1 MSRNKLIK
9 FVHDYTGKTYAE
21 CRQICKLGH
30 WNEKDILLY
39 LCVEPDLIKTIPKSA
54 EDLGAAF
61 NNITAAILDLSA
73 KTAEVLAD
81 TFENLAVL
89 MRKSSERMRAAAAV
103 DDHKKELNGL
113 EIKQTFADD
122 FTEHFDVTENAFKE
136 ETITA
141 SILNPSEVRKQ
152 FGLEPIDANDP
163 HTPVFAPYYARA
175 IPNGKLYQNDGGRV
189 TREI

>member
-39 LCVEPDLIKTIPKSA
+39 LCVEPELLKTISKSA
-54 EDLGAAF
+54 ENLGAAF
-61 NNITAAILDLSA
+61 NDIAAAICDVGAKTAAIM
-73 KTAEVLAD
+73 AEM
-81 TFENLAVL
+81 FENCAAS
-89 MRKSSERMRAAAAV
+89 MRKTSERMRAAAAV
-103 DDHKKELNGL
+103 KD
-113 EIKQTFADD
+113 T
-122 FTEHFDVTENAFKE
+122 FDVNKDVFNYE

-152 FGLEPIDANDP
+152 FGLEPIDVNDP

-175 IPNGKLYQNDGGRV
+175 IPNGKLYQNDGRRV
-189 TREI
+189 TGEITGV

>member
-39 LCVEPDLIKTIPKSA
+39 LCVEPELLKTISKSA
-54 EDLGAAF
+54 ENLGAAF
-61 NNITAAILDLSA
+61 NDIAAAICDVSA
-73 KTAEVLAD
+73 KAAAALAD
-81 TFENLAVL
+81 IFDNCAVS
-89 MRKSSERMRAAAAV
+89 MRKTSERMRAAAAV
-103 DDHKKELNGL
+103 KETFDVNKDTFDDHKKDLNGL
-113 EIKQTFADD
+113 NITA
-122 FTEHFDVTENAFKE
+122 HFDNMSFPIEF
-136 ETITA
+136 
-141 SILNPSEVRKQ
+141 
-152 FGLEPIDANDP
+152 EPPDINDP

-189 TREI
+189 TGEI